1 MASPLDWNADYLA
14 DRRQLRRK
22 LTAWRVAAFAA
33 LVVAIAVATWR
44 YVAPGGAQSFQ
55 AHVARVAIE
64 GIITGDRATL
74 KLLDDVA
81 KSKAEAVIV
90 TIESPGGTTTGAERL
105 HDAIRKV
112 AERKPVVAVVRG
124 MAASGGYIAAIG
136 ADRVIAQ
143 GNSLVGSIGVL
154 FQFPNVGRL
163 LETVGV
169 KMEEVKSSPL
179 KASPNGLEPT
189 SPEARAAIEALVR
202 DSYDWFKGMVG
213 DRRKLDGAALD
224 RVADGRVFTGRQSVD
239 LRLIDEIGDEK
250 TAVAWLATKGIEE
263 KTPVRDWQLKDRFSD
278 LSFLH
283 LGMAALLDSMG
294 LKSLAQRFAGAGA
307 LQTLDRLNLDG
318 LLALWHPLSRD

>member
-189 SPEARAAIEALVR
+189 SPEARAALEAIVADSYQWFRALVQAR
-202 DSYDWFKGMVG
+202 RGMNESELAIVS
-213 DRRKLDGAALD
+213 
-224 RVADGRVFTGRQSVD
+224 DGRVFTGRQSIA
-239 LRLIDEIGDEK
+239 LKLIDAIGSEAD
-250 TAVAWLATKGIEE
+250 AIAWLEKEKGIG
-263 KTPVRDWQLKDRFSD
+263 KNLPVRDWRPARNLEGLGLFGRSAGLAEAFGLND
-278 LSFLH
+278 LA
-283 LGMAALLDSMG
+283 GLLRRLEASE
-294 LKSLAQRFAGAGA
+294 STLA
-307 LQTLDRLNLDG
+307 LDG
-318 LLALWHPLSRD
+318 LLSVWQTGVIK